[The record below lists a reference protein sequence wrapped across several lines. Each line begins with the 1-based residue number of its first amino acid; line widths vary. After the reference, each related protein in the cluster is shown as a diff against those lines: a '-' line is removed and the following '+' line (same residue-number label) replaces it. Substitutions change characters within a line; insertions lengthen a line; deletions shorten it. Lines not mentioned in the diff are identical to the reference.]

1 MTENESPSAGAK
13 QASSNI
19 AAGRFIVIRNGQ
31 RTTGLAHHQVVAL
44 IESSDGAD
52 LTIYHIHR
60 VDEAGRLELVGVE
73 PAELTATSVFVL
85 SFGSVQDARR
95 QYDRLEEAAR
105 RAPPPCRVGLQLRR
119 VQEAGASHQVGLA
132 CPAVCADSILHWL
145 QAAGVEAADLSQL
158 DSDAHAAHGSTAE
171 PVVRQVELETDL
183 LST

>member
-19 AAGRFIVIRNGQ
+19 AAGRFIVIRDGK
-31 RTTGLAHHQVVAL
+31 RTTGLAHHQVVGL
-44 IESSDGAD
+44 IESSNGAD

-73 PAELTATSVFVL
+73 PIELTATSVFVL

-105 RAPPPCRVGLQLRR
+105 RAPPPCRVGLELRK
-119 VQEAGASHQVGLA
+119 VQDSGASHQVGLA
-132 CPAVCADSILHWL
+132 CPAVCADSVLHWL
-145 QAAGVEAADLSQL
+145 HAAGVETSDLAQL
-158 DSDAHAAHGSTAE
+158 DPDAQTAHGSAAETA
-171 PVVRQVELETDL
+171 VRQAELETNV